1 VSAEL
6 QPDDEQVK
14 ARAKRLLDMSAADLD
29 PATVHR
35 LQRARLTALEAKP
48 ARRSWMILA
57 GGMVTAVA
65 VVLTLTLWTK
75 QPLPEHHAASAAS
88 MVEDMDLVLSAE
100 NVELADDLE
109 FYHWLADVDTTG

>member
-1 VSAEL
+1 MSAEL
-6 QPDDEQVK
+6 QPNDEQVE

-48 ARRSWMILA
+48 ARRLWMVLA
-57 GGMVTAVA
+57 GGLATAVA

-75 QPLPEHHAASAAS
+75 QPLPEHHAAQV
-88 MVEDMDLVLSAE
+88 VEDMDLVLSAE

>member
-6 QPDDEQVK
+6 QPNDEQVK
-14 ARAKRLLDMSAADLD
+14 ARAKRLLDMTVADLD
-29 PATVHR
+29 PAVVHR

-48 ARRSWMILA
+48 GRQLWMLFA
-57 GGMVTAVA
+57 GGAAVA
-65 VVLTLTLWTK
+65 LAVALTLTLWNK
-75 QPLPEHHAASAAS
+75 QPQPPPEHHAAQV
-88 MVEDMDLVLSAE
+88 VEDMDLVLSAE

>member
-1 VSAEL
+1 MSAEL
-6 QPDDEQVK
+6 QPNDEQVK
-14 ARAKRLLDMSAADLD
+14 ARTKRLLDMSAADLD

-35 LQRARLTALEAKP
+35 LQRARLTALEARP
-48 ARRSWMILA
+48 ARGLWMVLA
-57 GGMVTAVA
+57 GGLATAVA

-75 QPLPEHHAASAAS
+75 QPQPLPEHHAAQV
-88 MVEDMDLVLSAE
+88 VEDMDLVLSAE

>member
-6 QPDDEQVK
+6 QPNDEQVK
-14 ARAKRLLDMSAADLD
+14 ARTKRLLDMSAADLD

-48 ARRSWMILA
+48 ARGLWMVLA
-57 GGMVTAVA
+57 GGLATAVA

-75 QPLPEHHAASAAS
+75 QPLPEHHAAP

>member
-1 VSAEL
+1 MSPEL

-14 ARAKRLLDMSAADLD
+14 ARAKRLLDMTAADLD

-35 LQRARLTALEAKP
+35 LQRARLTALAAKP
-48 ARRSWMILA
+48 AGQLWRLFA
-57 GGMVTAVA
+57 GGVA
-65 VVLTLTLWTK
+65 MALVAAFTLTLWTK
-75 QPLPEHHAASAAS
+75 QPQPLPEHHAAQV
-88 MVEDMDLVLSAE
+88 VEDMDLVLSAE